1 MRSTCLQPRTA
12 AHAKSATRRT
22 RSRKGILALADAA
35 THTRTHGFMHA
46 CTHALRPTLATR
58 ECKEARPAGPVFTR
72 MHAGSTHQSIHAL
85 TRKRKHALRHP
96 ERCTHARA
104 RALAQLEIAWS
115 RRLFSVVAAPDFFG
129 EDGIFADDHIRTYTV
144 RARSGTQT
152 AARKTNQQRA
162 KRPALRDTG
171 ARRLARA
178 QRTDAFMLCGGAP
191 DRPNESEPSPP
202 ARRSRQSRTR
212 GGRGCRCVR

>member
-22 RSRKGILALADAA
+22 RAEPRA
-35 THTRTHGFMHA
+35 HGKAFSHSLMRPRSHA
-46 CTHALRPTLATR
+46 STDSCTHA
-58 ECKEARPAGPVFTR
+58 R
-72 MHAGSTHQSIHAL
+72 MHSGPD
-85 TRKRKHALRHP
+85 TRNDAR
-96 ERCTHARA
+96 TRA

-129 EDGIFADDHIRTYTV
+129 EDGILADNHIRTYTV

-152 AARKTNQQRA
+152 AARKTNTQRA

-178 QRTDAFMLCGGAP
+178 QRTDAVMLRRGAP
-191 DRPNESEPSPP
+191 DRPNENEPSPP

-212 GGRGCRCVR
+212 GGCGGRCVR

>member
-1 MRSTCLQPRTA
+1 MQGGSACWSRVH
-12 AHAKSATRRT
+12 AHACRLLAQTKAYT
-22 RSRKGILALADAA
+22 RSHTKANTRSDARNDA
-35 THTRTHGFMHA
+35 HTR
-46 CTHALRPTLATR
+46 C
-58 ECKEARPAGPVFTR
+58 
-72 MHAGSTHQSIHAL
+72 
-85 TRKRKHALRHP
+85 
-96 ERCTHARA
+96 A

-129 EDGIFADDHIRTYTV
+129 EDGILADNHIRTYTV

-152 AARKTNQQRA
+152 AARKTNTQRA

-178 QRTDAFMLCGGAP
+178 QRTDAVMLRRGAP
-191 DRPNESEPSPP
+191 DRPNENEPSQP

-212 GGRGCRCVR
+212 GGCGGRCVR